1 MLILDLQNQ
10 QEGCHN
16 SFFCQLYSFKYALIF
31 FAYFFGKPILP
42 RTSFRVVIRMDGRK
56 ESVGI
61 LEFNMDFTLFRS
73 SLLFFSS
80 HKKSLLQ
87 MDFDPRKE

>member
-16 SFFCQLYSFKYALIF
+16 SFFCQLY
-31 FAYFFGKPILP
+31 FFGKPILP
-42 RTSFRVVIRMDGRK
+42 RTSFRVGIRMDGRK

-73 SLLFFSS
+73 SLLFSFFAQKITAS
-80 HKKSLLQ
+80 
-87 MDFDPRKE
+87 DGF